1 MPESH
6 VKRCRQQLWILSWS
20 EDVIAHPSEGRK
32 KGEFLSKPFEIFLNL
47 KNCCFQAFAGED
59 ILFRF
64 RKCIRHCFSLKIKKS
79 IKQNPKRILINTV
92 FSEKKKSFL
101 DIYFCISAFRLLEK
115 NEKSFFSRI
124 CEIRN
129 CKILRKNAKIFQK
142 NANISRKTFIKVK
155 ENKLLMMI

>member
-32 KGEFLSKPFEIFLNL
+32 KGEFLSKPFEMFLNL

-115 NEKSFFSRI
+115 NEKFFFREFAKYEI
-124 CEIRN
+124 VKFCE
-129 CKILRKNAKIFQK
+129 KMRKFSKKMQIFREK
-142 NANISRKTFIKVK
+142 HLSK
-155 ENKLLMMI
+155 